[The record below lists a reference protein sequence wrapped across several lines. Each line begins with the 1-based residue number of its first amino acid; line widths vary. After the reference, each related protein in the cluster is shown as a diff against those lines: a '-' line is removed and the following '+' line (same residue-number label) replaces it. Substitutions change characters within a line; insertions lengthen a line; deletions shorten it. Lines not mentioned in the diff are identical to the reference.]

1 MFSFLVW
8 ILLFLS
14 CLHPQLQNHRQP
26 QLISVM
32 CRITPYGNAIARG
45 IKLVRFPN
53 LGFHRLFSCRSCCML
68 TLNRNIHKSF
78 GSSSEC
84 LWNVMQKWLADLWHS
99 SISGKEKEPAANIIW
114 LLVHHYVFLAA
125 TISLFSF
132 PLIPPGVRH
141 FTMEPNRRSI
151 SFSLHFSYRF
161 LTFGIH
167 FKGRKIIC
175 WVAWRHP
182 SFVINLILPP
192 KTPETPQ
199 NQRIMGWLRNT
210 SG

>member
-1 MFSFLVW
+1 
-8 ILLFLS
+8 
-14 CLHPQLQNHRQP
+14 
-26 QLISVM
+26 
-32 CRITPYGNAIARG
+32 
-45 IKLVRFPN
+45 
-53 LGFHRLFSCRSCCML
+53 ML
-68 TLNRNIHKSF
+68 TLNRNIRKSF

-84 LWNVMQKWLADLWHS
+84 LWNVMQKWQADLWHS
-99 SISGKEKEPAANIIW
+99 SISRKENEPAANIIW
-114 LLVHHYVFLAA
+114 LLVHHYVILAA

-182 SFVINLILPP
+182 SFVINKVTPLAGRSLINDFSCLCDTPWPPVLPFSGRTRKRCTMYQVSRLVGP
-192 KTPETPQ
+192 MWNSLTFP
-199 NQRIMGWLRNT
+199 RIMTNRRVEKCAG
-210 SG
+210 